1 MTDWQVGTVPTALG
15 FIDNRLLRAGIE
27 TDPDGAAREA
37 EGGLVVVIAGEQAIL
52 ARRGEG
58 ATAFLPSPPAALG
71 PVLDRLILGRLDGR
85 PIMAQLHAA
94 EGAAALA
101 DDPEHV
107 ALDLRSVAVQGAV
120 PADEMGALAQ
130 AKAFFFWHG
139 RHRFCGVCG
148 SPTVSRCAGIRR
160 DCTGCG
166 AQHFPRT
173 DPVTIMLVVR
183 GDHCLL
189 GRQARFVPN
198 SYSCLAGFVS
208 PGETIEAAVRRETL
222 EESGIEVGRVT
233 YLASQPWPFP
243 ASLMIGCLGE
253 ALTDAIVL
261 DREELEDARWFSRDE
276 VAAML
281 ERRHPD
287 GLITPPPMAIANH
300 LMRLWTTGEARFA

>member
-1 MTDWQVGTVPTALG
+1 MTDWQIAANPTALG
-15 FIDNRLLRAGIE
+15 FVANRLVRAGIE

-37 EGGLVVVIAGEQAIL
+37 EGGPVVVIAGEQAIL
-52 ARRGEG
+52 RRRGEG
-58 ATAFLPSPPAALG
+58 ASAFVEAPPAILG

-85 PIMAQLHAA
+85 PIMAELYAP

-101 DDPEHV
+101 EDPDHL
-107 ALDLRSVAVQGAV
+107 ALDLRSIAVQGTV

-148 SPTVSRCAGIRR
+148 APTVSSCAGIRR

-183 GDHCLL
+183 GDQCLL

-208 PGETIEAAVRRETL
+208 PGETMEDAVRRETL
-222 EESGIEVGRVT
+222 EEAGITVGRVT

-243 ASLMIGCLGE
+243 ASLMIGSLGE
-253 ALTDAIVL
+253 ALTEEIVL

-276 VAAML
+276 VVAML

-287 GLITPPPMAIANH
+287 GLLTPPPMAIANH
-300 LMRLWTTGEARFA
+300 LMRLWTSGKAQFA